1 MLLRLLNI
9 CFKQSITNNKAE
21 PTNQITARPD
31 DVPLPLADDVQE
43 GSEVAAAQ
51 HLVHPLPPDVAG
63 EN

>member
-1 MLLRLLNI
+1 M
-9 CFKQSITNNKAE
+9 FKHSFTNNKAE

-31 DVPLPLADDVQE
+31 DVPLPPADDVQE
-43 GSEVAAAQ
+43 GGEVAAAQ